1 MPAVRHFAVVLGENE
16 LAQGMVGVKPLRSA
30 SVESTGQ
37 KNEQATVPVED
48 LTEFL
53 INAMVATADDS
64 AD

>member
-1 MPAVRHFAVVLGENE
+1 MNTNGHGSTKLPHSPTLLSVF
-16 LAQGMVGVKPLRSA
+16 GVKPLRSA

-53 INAMVATADDS
+53 INAMVATA
-64 AD
+64 ADGAA

>member
-1 MPAVRHFAVVLGENE
+1 
-16 LAQGMVGVKPLRSA
+16 MVGVKPLRSA
-30 SVESTGQ
+30 SIESTGQ

-53 INAMVATADDS
+53 INAMVATADDG